1 MDYGEILS
9 RAWKII
15 WKHKVLWIFGILASC
30 SGGGNNNRFNINQ
43 NNGGQS
49 GNFPGS
55 LPPGV
60 EQWLRGVG
68 DGQWVT
74 IAVIAV
80 VLICLLSLLSAFL
93 VTMGKIGLIHGASQ
107 ADQDE
112 TVHLT
117 LGGLFSSSLRYFW
130 RVFLLNLIVTVI
142 TLVVV
147 LAFAVIGFVVFG
159 GMAGLNANGN
169 SNSLA
174 AGMGLGVMLFV
185 LCLCCIFIP
194 ISIVVSVI
202 LEMAYL
208 AIITEDLS
216 IGAGLSRGWEVLKA
230 NLGHVVLLWLI
241 LGLGIGFI
249 GGLIISVPFLMVAA
263 PAMLAM
269 LGEGAARNAGI
280 GISLICCA
288 IYLPIMLV
296 LRGILESYIRVAWA
310 LAYRR
315 FIGLGANTSGPVA
328 PLSGAPADVF
338 DLPTPVA

>member
-30 SGGGNNNRFNINQ
+30 SGGGNNRFNLNQ
-43 NNGGQS
+43 SNGGQP
-49 GNFPGS
+49 GNMPGQ

-60 EQWLRGVG
+60 EQWFRSVNES
-68 DGQWVT
+68 QWIT

-80 VLICLLSLLSAFL
+80 VLICLVSLISAFL

-112 TVHLT
+112 NVHLT
-117 LGGLFSSSLRYFW
+117 LGGLFSDSLRYFW

-142 TLVVV
+142 TLVIV
-147 LAFAVIGFVVFG
+147 LVFAVIGFAIFG
-159 GMAGLNANGN
+159 GMAGLNANGD

-174 AGMGLGVMLFV
+174 AGMGVGIMLFV
-185 LCLCCIFIP
+185 LCLCCIFVP
-194 ISIVVSVI
+194 ISIVVNVI

-249 GGLIISVPFLMVAA
+249 GGLIISVPFLLVVA

-269 LGEGAARNAGI
+269 VGEGAARNAGI
-280 GISLICCA
+280 GISLVCCA

-296 LRGILESYIRVAWA
+296 LRGILESYIRSAWT

-315 FIGLGANTSGPVA
+315 FIGLGANAARPAA
-328 PLSGAPADVF
+328 PLGNAPADVF
-338 DLPTPVA
+338 DLPNPVA